1 MRSRLTSICS
11 DISTSTTDTDSNI
24 APKTFAFDNELF
36 LGPVY
41 KRLLV
46 AKLCENDKRHA
57 RSNEI
62 LGSVSFSLETSGHL
76 GSNSS
81 DAHEQEVSETIL
93 EEYAT
98 TMWEQRVFSRSC
110 TEDLLEFLERHRPR
124 KLSRR
129 HLPLAVATRR
139 QDLNSDEQDSL
150 DRVLFEA
157 LRRREPEQVARAL
170 GDGANINAKLD
181 GSTALQVC
189 ILDWYKERAKQ
200 PELPHVSTTIAEYL
214 LLYHET
220 QITYNFGVCNILHLC
235 MHTGGSAL
243 LRQVLPSINSL
254 LEEDIFRRN
263 PLQTAVLCG
272 DISLGCIKT
281 LRDMFSGYNLDPYR
295 TLNKIGQDA
304 QRFATEK
311 GAIKHAKQF
320 QRLAAGEPCADEEY
334 HQRFAANEVIE
345 HIQEVGPSQRGPI
358 GATMWVT
365 NPDLPESDTERG
377 MTEEEATP
385 MRCMPTRCTPLGAV

>member
-1 MRSRLTSICS
+1 MRSRLISICS
-11 DISTSTTDTDSNI
+11 DISTSTTDTDDGI

-46 AKLCENDKRHA
+46 AKLCENDKSHT
-57 RSNEI
+57 RSKE
-62 LGSVSFSLETSGHL
+62 LSGRMSFSPETSGP
-76 GSNSS
+76 NNS
-81 DAHEQEVSETIL
+81 DAHEQEMLETVL

-139 QDLNSDEQDSL
+139 RDLKPDEQDGL
-150 DRVLFEA
+150 DRALFEA
-157 LRRREPEQVARAL
+157 VHRREPEQVARAL
-170 GDGANINAKLD
+170 DDGANINARLD

-189 ILDWYKERAKQ
+189 VLDWYKERAQQ

-220 QITYNFGVCNILHLC
+220 QITYNFGGVCNILHLC

-243 LRQVLPSINSL
+243 LRQVLPSINGL
-254 LEEDIFRRN
+254 LEKDTFGRN
-263 PLQTAVLCG
+263 PLQTAALCG

-281 LRDMFSGYNLDPYR
+281 LRGMFSEYSLDPYR

-304 QRFATEK
+304 QMFAAKK
-311 GAIKHAKQF
+311 GAMKHAEQF
-320 QRLAAGEPCADEEY
+320 QRLAAGEHRADEEY
-334 HQRFAANEVIE
+334 HQRLAAHEAVE
-345 HIQEVGPSQRGPI
+345 HIQEVGPSSQRGPV
-358 GATMWVT
+358 GFTMWVT
-365 NPDLPESDTERG
+365 NPDLLESDVERG
-377 MTEEEATP
+377 TAE
-385 MRCMPTRCTPLGAV
+385 